1 MLLQQAITAIKAG
14 DREKGRQLL
23 TQVIKADP
31 RNEAAWLWMTEVV
44 ERDVDR
50 IMCLRNALKI
60 NPNND
65 AVKKRLAALEQP
77 SAPPPAPQAEAAPER
92 TPSASAISV
101 AYSKG
106 VLVIDLEQER
116 VSLGNEPLKL
126 SPIELELLEVLAR
139 HKGQVVPYQQILAE
153 VWGLTGEALTKSHL
167 ANIERNIYFL
177 RRRLEEDPQNPSL
190 IRHEEG
196 AGYRL
201 A

>member
-1 MLLQQAITAIKAG
+1 MLLQQAIAAIKAG
-14 DREKGRQLL
+14 DKEKGRQLL
-23 TQVIKADP
+23 TQVVKADA

-65 AVKKRLAALEQP
+65 AVKKRLAALEHSSEP
-77 SAPPPAPQAEAAPER
+77 TPPQEEAAPAIM
-92 TPSASAISV
+92 PSVSAISV
-101 AYSKG
+101 EYSKG
-106 VLVIDLEQER
+106 VLVVDLEQEQ
-116 VSLGNEPLKL
+116 VSLDNEPLKL

-153 VWGLTGEALTKSHL
+153 VWGVSGEALTKSHL

-190 IRHEEG
+190 IQHEEG

>member
-1 MLLQQAITAIKAG
+1 MQQAIAAIKAR
-14 DREKGRQLL
+14 DMEKGRQLL
-23 TQVIKADP
+23 TQVVKADP

-77 SAPPPAPQAEAAPER
+77 SEPPPLSQEEAVPEI
-92 TPSASAISV
+92 TPSDSAISV
-101 AYSKG
+101 EYSKG
-106 VLVIDLEQER
+106 VLVVDMEQEQ
-116 VSLGNEPLKL
+116 VSLDNEPLKL

-190 IRHEEG
+190 IQHEEG
-196 AGYRL
+196 MGYRL

>member
-14 DREKGRQLL
+14 DKEKGRQLL

-44 ERDVDR
+44 DRDVDQ

-65 AVKKRLAALEQP
+65 AVKKRLAALEQ
-77 SAPPPAPQAEAAPER
+77 SSEPPPPPQEEAAPEI
-92 TPSASAISV
+92 TPSASAISIE
-101 AYSKG
+101 YSKG
-106 VLVIDLEQER
+106 VLVVDMEQER
-116 VSLGNEPLKL
+116 VSLDNDLLKL

-139 HKGQVVPYQQILAE
+139 HEGQVVPYQQILAE
-153 VWGLTGEALTKSHL
+153 VWGITAETLTKSHL

-177 RRRLEEDPQNPSL
+177 RRRLEEDPQNPNL
-190 IRHEEG
+190 IQHEEG
-196 AGYRL
+196 TGYRL

>member
-1 MLLQQAITAIKAG
+1 MSLQQAIAAIKAR
-14 DREKGRQLL
+14 DMEKGRQLL
-23 TQVIKADP
+23 TQVVKADP

-65 AVKKRLAALEQP
+65 AVKKRLAALEQ
-77 SAPPPAPQAEAAPER
+77 SSESSPPLQEEAAPEI
-92 TPSASAISV
+92 TPSDSAILV
-101 AYSKG
+101 EYSKG
-106 VLVIDLEQER
+106 ILVVDIEQEQ
-116 VSLGNEPLKL
+116 VSLDNEPLKL

-139 HKGQVVPYQQILAE
+139 HKGQVVPYQQILSE

-177 RRRLEEDPQNPSL
+177 RRRLEENPQNPSL
-190 IRHEEG
+190 IQHEEG

>member
-1 MLLQQAITAIKAG
+1 MSLQQAIAAIKAR
-14 DREKGRQLL
+14 DMEKGRQLL
-23 TQVIKADP
+23 TQVVKADP

-77 SAPPPAPQAEAAPER
+77 SEPPPLSQEEAVPEI
-92 TPSASAISV
+92 TPSDSAISV
-101 AYSKG
+101 EYSKG
-106 VLVIDLEQER
+106 VLVVDMEQEQ
-116 VSLGNEPLKL
+116 VSLDNEPLKL

-177 RRRLEEDPQNPSL
+177 RRRLEENPQNPSL
-190 IRHEEG
+190 IQHEEG